1 MTETRWTT
9 SELTEAF
16 KVLGFAYGLCI
27 VERRS
32 DGVRGTLTFHRE
44 NIDGRDVRVYTDW
57 AEGGDD

>member
-9 SELTEAF
+9 SELTEEF
-16 KVLGFAYGLCI
+16 TVLGFAYGLCI
-27 VERRS
+27 VERKA

-44 NIDGRDVRVYTDW
+44 GDVRVYTDW